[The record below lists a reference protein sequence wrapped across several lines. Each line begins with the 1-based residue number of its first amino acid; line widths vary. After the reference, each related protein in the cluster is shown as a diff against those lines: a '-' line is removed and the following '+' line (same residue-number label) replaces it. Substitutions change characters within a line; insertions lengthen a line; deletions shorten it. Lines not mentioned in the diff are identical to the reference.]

1 MKQGQPTNTTKGV
14 SLSARLLLLTA
25 VFVMIAEFFIY
36 APSISRFRKV
46 YLENI
51 IAESHLAALAL
62 EATADAMVSDD
73 LENELL
79 FHAGAYAIVL
89 NRAER
94 RMLALSK
101 DMPPRVDRTV
111 DLRNLPVVQWLPA
124 AFDTLFQDENRVL
137 RVVAQSPKDSDVTV
151 EVVIDETPL
160 RMAMYDYS
168 TRILQLSVVISL
180 ITAGAV
186 FFSLQWL
193 LVRPMR
199 RVMRSMGSFQ
209 EDPED
214 EARIIVPGA
223 RLDEIGEAER
233 QLAVMQRDIRT
244 AFHHKSRLA
253 TLGAAVAKINHDLRN
268 CLATAMLASD
278 RLSQLSDPDVQ
289 KVAPYL
295 SGAIDRAA
303 YLCDQTV
310 SFVGNRTK
318 KTQRSLVNLHL
329 LVQEVE
335 DRLKAFSEGDLNNRA
350 AGEMEWHNR
359 IDPEIEIDAD
369 DDQLIRVVE
378 NLARNSAQAGA
389 TAFSLDA
396 RFDSEHIVIEVTDNG
411 PGFPPQA
418 RENLFQPFSGSA
430 SPSGTGLGLVI
441 VRDVVH
447 AHDGDIVLA
456 KSDETGT
463 VFRIELP
470 LGEGPLA
477 RV

>member
-1 MKQGQPTNTTKGV
+1 MTQRQPEQSSKGV

-25 VFVMIAEFFIY
+25 VFVMIAEFLIY

-51 IAESHLAALAL
+51 IAESHLAGLAL
-62 EATADAMVSDD
+62 EATADAMVSED

-101 DMPPRVDRTV
+101 DMPPKVDRTL
-111 DLRNLPVVQWLPA
+111 DLRDASATDWLPA
-124 AFDTLFQDENRVL
+124 AFDTLFQEDNRVL
-137 RVVAQSPKDSDVTV
+137 RVVARSPKDSGVTV
-151 EVVIDETPL
+151 EVVIDETPM

-180 ITAGAV
+180 ITGCAV
-186 FFSLQWL
+186 FLSLQWL
-193 LVRPMR
+193 LVGPMR
-199 RVMRSMGSFQ
+199 RVMHSMGSFQ

-233 QLAVMQRDIRT
+233 QLAGMQRDIR
-244 AFHHKSRLA
+244 AALHQKSRLA

-268 CLATAMLASD
+268 SLATAMLVSD
-278 RLSQLSDPDVQ
+278 KLAQISDPEVQ
-289 KVAPYL
+289 KVAPRL
-295 SGAIDRAA
+295 FGAIDRAVH
-303 YLCDQTV
+303 LCSQTLN
-310 SFVGNRTK
+310 FVGDGTPKVRL
-318 KTQRSLVNLHL
+318 SLVNLHAL
-329 LVQEVE
+329 ALEVE
-335 DRLKAFSEGDLNNRA
+335 DMLKTFCEGDPKHLA
-350 AGEMEWHNR
+350 VCELQWQNR
-359 IDPEIEIDAD
+359 IDPEIEIEAD
-369 DDQLIRVVE
+369 NNQLIRVIE

-389 TAFSLDA
+389 SVFTLDA
-396 RFDSEHIVIEVTDNG
+396 RLEGERIFIDISDNG

-418 RENLFQPFSGSA
+418 MENLFQPFSGSA
-430 SPSGTGLGLVI
+430 GRSGTGLGLVI
-441 VRDVVH
+441 VRDVVR

-456 KSDETGT
+456 KSDETG
-463 VFRIELP
+463 VIFRIELP
-470 LGEGPLA
+470 TFGNA
-477 RV
+477 S